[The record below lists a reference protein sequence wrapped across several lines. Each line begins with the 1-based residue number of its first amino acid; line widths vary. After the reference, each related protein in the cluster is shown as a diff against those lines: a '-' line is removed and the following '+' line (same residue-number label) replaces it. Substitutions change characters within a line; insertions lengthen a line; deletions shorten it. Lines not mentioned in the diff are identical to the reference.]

1 MKVELTAEYLRRVRF
16 TLRRGGAYDAGEV
29 DAFMDALI
37 AAVEARTKA
46 DTDTAYTARLEAIC
60 EIRAEMTE
68 SIMRTM
74 LEAEKKVAPL
84 LEADENY

>member
-16 TLRRGGAYDAGEV
+16 TLRRGGAYDAG
-29 DAFMDALI
+29 MDALI

-46 DTDTAYTARLEAIC
+46 DTDAAYTARLEAIC

>member
-37 AAVEARTKA
+37 AVEARTKA
-46 DTDTAYTARLEAIC
+46 DTDAAYTARLEAIC

-74 LEAEKKVAPL
+74 LESEKKVAPL

>member
-46 DTDTAYTARLEAIC
+46 DTARLEAIC

-74 LEAEKKVAPL
+74 LESEKKVAPL